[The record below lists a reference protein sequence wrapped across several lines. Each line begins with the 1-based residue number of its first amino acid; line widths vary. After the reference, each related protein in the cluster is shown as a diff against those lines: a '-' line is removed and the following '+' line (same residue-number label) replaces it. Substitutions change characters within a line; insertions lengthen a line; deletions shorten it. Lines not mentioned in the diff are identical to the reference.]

1 MKRLYRTF
9 KYAAVALLAVS
20 LSNCTG
26 ELTTN
31 SSTDVDESTI
41 LSSTTGLN
49 MSLTGSYKYLLLGES
64 GAGSQNDACYAGVT
78 GLCMGYDLLGSDIL
92 STKNYGGSVEDH
104 YRFSEGRTQS
114 SGDYA
119 KRIWTNMYKII
130 NQVNT
135 IIDALPE
142 ATGSDADKA
151 TIKGQCLAMRG
162 IAYFNL
168 LLNYQQTYAIAKEK
182 RGVILRLSSEDPDS
196 MPFSTVAEGYQR
208 VVKDLQEAETL
219 LASFERNE
227 EWRLNAEVATGYLA
241 RVYQVMGDWKNALAQ
256 AKTVYDN
263 HATLMTKT
271 EWCSG
276 FDNLITDG
284 CKEVVWGI
292 KFTNLSNISSNTE
305 FNYWYN
311 QDPSYGEGM
320 TDGPIYAFINLF
332 VDSKFVQLFDESD
345 FRGSK
350 CIKTEGVTD
359 ADEKP
364 VMFWHRTANGNEE
377 TKAKW
382 AYNKFKYY
390 GDANGAPQGH
400 TYPEFCYM
408 RSAEMLLIMAE
419 AEANLN
425 NPGTALSYLNTLQN
439 ARNVAQP
446 TTSADKNELLEAIY
460 VERRKELLGE
470 GVTGMYDLMRLQ
482 KPLYRYA
489 ATKEDPAGHFS
500 LGLNFLDNY
509 NPMDKAPYGYLPSN
523 DYRFLYQIPQL
534 EFTQNLEISE
544 SQQNPFKG
552 VN

>member
-9 KYAAVALLAVS
+9 KLTAIALLAIS

-49 MSLTGSYKYLLLGES
+49 MSLTGTYKYLLLGES

-78 GLCMGYDLLGSDIL
+78 GLCMGYDLLGADIL

-114 SGDYA
+114 AGDYA

-130 NQVNT
+130 NQVNI

-142 ATGSDADKA
+142 ATGTEAEKA
-151 TIKGQCLAMRG
+151 ELKGQCLAMRG

-168 LLNYQQTYAIAKEK
+168 LLNYQQTYAIAKDK

-196 MPFSTVAEGYQR
+196 MPFSTVEQGYQQ
-208 VVKDLQEAETL
+208 VVKDLKEAESL
-219 LASFERNE
+219 LASFDRIE

-241 RVYQVMGDWKNALAQ
+241 RVYQVMGDWNNALTE
-256 AKTVYDN
+256 AKKVYDN
-263 HATLMTKT
+263 HSSLMTKA

-284 CKEVVWGI
+284 CKEVIWGI

-320 TDGPIYAFINLF
+320 TDGPIYNFINLF
-332 VDSKFVQLFDESD
+332 VDSKYVQLFDETD

-350 CIKTEGVTD
+350 CTKTEGVTD

-377 TKAKW
+377 TRAKW

-390 GDANGAPQGH
+390 GDANGSPQGH
-400 TYPEFCYM
+400 SYPEFCYM

-425 NPGTALSYLNTLQN
+425 NVGAALSHLNTLQN
-439 ARNVAQP
+439 AREVAKP
-446 TTSADKNELLEAIY
+446 TTATGKDELLEAIY

-489 ATKEDPAGHFS
+489 ATSEDPAGHFS

-509 NPMDKAPYGYLPSN
+509 NPTDKAPYGYLPSN

-534 EFTQNLEISE
+534 EFTQNTEISE
-544 SQQNPFKG
+544 SEQNPFKG
-552 VN
+552 N